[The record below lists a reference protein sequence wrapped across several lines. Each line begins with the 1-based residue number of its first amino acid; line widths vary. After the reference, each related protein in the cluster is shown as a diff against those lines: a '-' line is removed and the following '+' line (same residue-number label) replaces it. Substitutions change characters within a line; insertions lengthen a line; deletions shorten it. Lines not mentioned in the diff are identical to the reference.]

1 MKYNACFKTSITA
14 ILGMHLTACCC
25 TDNGPF
31 DSVRT
36 TNIGYVNAEYAPI
49 TEYAPINSTLD
60 EYTMQLTA
68 NDRIDRIKDQT
79 QAIAKATPI
88 KAKDSDQQWVSAQPT
103 SAYTIE
109 LARDVKASR
118 VANVLYQAPKNE
130 RMAEVASTSG
140 YVGVYGSYKT
150 AEEAQKAYVALPE
163 SIRTEA
169 KIKSWGEV
177 H

>member
-1 MKYNACFKTSITA
+1 MKYNASFKMSITA

-25 TDNGPF
+25 TDNGPL

-36 TNIGYVNAEYAPI
+36 TDVGYVNAEYAPI
-49 TEYAPINSTLD
+49 NSTLD
-60 EYTMQLTA
+60 DYTMQLTT
-68 NDRIDRIKDQT
+68 NDRIKDQT
-79 QAIAKATPI
+79 RAIARVTPV

-103 SAYTIE
+103 NAYTIE

-130 RMAEVASTSG
+130 RMAEVASASG
-140 YVGVYGSYKT
+140 YVGVYGSYQT
-150 AEEAQKAYVALPE
+150 AEEAQRAYAALPE